1 MLAEPGAARTGG
13 DVFTFVRGLIDANR
27 EDGVL
32 TSEEWL
38 AELTRVSGDPSLE
51 GDIRRLLT
59 DGAADPAAEI
69 ASLFRRAAVAHEVR
83 DGRVVLL

>member
-1 MLAEPGAARTGG
+1 M
-13 DVFTFVRGLIDANR
+13 IDANR
-27 EDGVL
+27 EDGIL
-32 TSEEWL
+32 TADEWL
-38 AELTRVSGDPSLE
+38 AELTRVSGDASLA

-69 ASLFRRAAVAHEVR
+69 ASLFQRAGVAHEVR